1 MPDRTAREFR
11 HGDHYWQWGL
21 YFDYAKEFPADVNFV
36 IGKSD
41 WRREWNYVQPPRI
54 QTRKVSVVGEDEEQ
68 NEGGESR
75 ALSGRRE
82 VDSTTWAITFSLPQ
96 AVRGQG
102 TLRLA
107 FCGTH
112 AGCNVEAFLN
122 DRSIG
127 ETGTLPSTSAM
138 QRDGIR
144 AYWIEK
150 DIGFDA
156 ALLWQGTNVI
166 KLLSHANSWSQGV
179 MYDCLRLELAPPAVL
194 SMNSRIGDSPA
205 ASRQ

>member
-1 MPDRTAREFR
+1 M
-11 HGDHYWQWGL
+11 
-21 YFDYAKEFPADVNFV
+21 
-36 IGKSD
+36 
-41 WRREWNYVQPPRI
+41 
-54 QTRKVSVVGEDEEQ
+54 
-68 NEGGESR
+68 
-75 ALSGRRE
+75 
-82 VDSTTWAITFSLPQ
+82 
-96 AVRGQG
+96 RGQA

-112 AGCNVEAFLN
+112 VGCNVEAFLN

-156 ALLWQGTNVI
+156 ALMKQGTNVI
-166 KLLSHANSWSQGV
+166 KLLSHANSWSQGGDV
-179 MYDCLRLELAPPAVL
+179 RLPAPGVRARYSVTRMRLVGPA
-194 SMNSRIGDSPA
+194 SSGRY
-205 ASRQ
+205 